1 MAHTLQQI
9 IVITH
14 DVNVDDIPTEL
25 RSIWSDV
32 SLLNWPSEEK
42 QREAVLDNLKT
53 RVFLNFSYGP
63 FSPFLPGQFHIL
75 QMIST

>member
-1 MAHTLQQI
+1 MTKSFAGYEIDQAKTAKMAHTLQQI

-42 QREAVLDNLKT
+42 EREAVLDNLKT
-53 RVFLNFSYGP
+53 RVFLNF
-63 FSPFLPGQFHIL
+63 
-75 QMIST
+75 

>member
-42 QREAVLDNLKT
+42 ERETVLDNLKT
-53 RVFLNFSYGP
+53 RVFFNF
-63 FSPFLPGQFHIL
+63 
-75 QMIST
+75 

>member
-1 MAHTLQQI
+1 MLIHIDRARKQMTHTLQQI

-14 DVNVDDIPTEL
+14 DVNMDDIPTEL

-42 QREAVLDNLKT
+42 ERETVLDNLKT
-53 RVFLNFSYGP
+53 RVFLNF
-63 FSPFLPGQFHIL
+63 
-75 QMIST
+75 

>member
-14 DVNVDDIPTEL
+14 DVNIDDIPTEL

-32 SLLNWPSEEK
+32 SLLNWTSEEK
-42 QREAVLDNLKT
+42 ERETVLDNLKT
-53 RVFLNFSYGP
+53 RVFLDF
-63 FSPFLPGQFHIL
+63 
-75 QMIST
+75 